1 MVGIRKEVEEKI
13 PGWGSTVVW
22 CSVMKLVFPGIL
34 RHKAGIWE
42 HEMLHCI
49 LSKALLARLHAAL
62 LVLSYLTRNSGFT
75 YFLKLL
81 IHPLSL
87 VILAYS
93 FVVICL
99 SAASHVSWS
108 FPVVLVI
115 LLRVIHLFGL
125 RLLLP
130 LAVLGYLLL
139 VCICDLSDWLPP
151 LSSAF
156 SLQNSSSL
164 FSSTP
169 TDLPAFHCSFC
180 TVSPALLTRLQ
191 FCEHVH
197 SLAVTSDAFPIFPSI
212 DLWKTRSLCKLVL
225 PVYLTQLMDSLRE
238 W

>member
-1 MVGIRKEVEEKI
+1 
-13 PGWGSTVVW
+13 
-22 CSVMKLVFPGIL
+22 MKLVFPGIL

-151 LSSAF
+151 LSSAV